1 VIRDAATTIVGE
13 EVRFPRRVDEIRG
26 GRIDGAERIQ
36 MRKNL
41 GKRIKKS
48 KKEESKKQS
57 KNLGRKN

>member
-1 VIRDAATTIVGE
+1 VIRDATTTIIGE
-13 EVRFPRRVDEIRG
+13 EVRFPRRSDGIQG

-48 KKEESKKQS
+48 KKEESKK
-57 KNLGRKN
+57 